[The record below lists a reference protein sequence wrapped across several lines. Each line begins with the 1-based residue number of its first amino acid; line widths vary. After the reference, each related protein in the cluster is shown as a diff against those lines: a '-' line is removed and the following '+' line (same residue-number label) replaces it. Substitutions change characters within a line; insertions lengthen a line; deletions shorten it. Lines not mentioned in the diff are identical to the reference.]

1 MKKLNLKG
9 VSMQTWV
16 RTLVLALAL
25 ISQILV
31 LFGKSEKTIDTEKT
45 AEILTTIFTAVAAV
59 WSWWKNNSFTSKAQM
74 ADEVLNDNDD
84 IIIEIPCGENE
95 TSVIIDENG
104 NEVL

>member
-9 VSMQTWV
+9 VSIQTWV
-16 RTLVLALAL
+16 RTIVLALAL

-45 AEILTTIFTAVAAV
+45 AEILTTIFTAVASV
-59 WSWWKNNSFTSKAQM
+59 WAWWKNNSFTDKAQK
-74 ADEVLNDNDD
+74 ADEVLH
-84 IIIEIPCGENE
+84 CGENE
-95 TSVIIDENG
+95 TSTVIDEDG